1 VRFWGILLS
10 SLMAAAALGRVPK
23 SPLRTAE
30 WMLLVIGLTQT
41 HLAAGAAVVGWF
53 FLLRWRS
60 GPRFQSL
67 PSLIYNALQ
76 MLLVGLTVAV
86 LVILVVVVGEGLLGS
101 PKMFLRGNGSYGTH
115 LEWFQPRSGNA
126 LPECSAVTVSVWWY
140 RFLMLLWALWLASG
154 LLRWLASGWKAFA
167 SGGLLRSIPIRAPQ
181 KEAVAPTA
189 AGAGGAGSP
198 MTPPLPGAVNGGEG
212 LKG

>member
-10 SLMAAAALGRVPK
+10 SLMAAAALGHIPK

-41 HLAAGAAVVGWF
+41 HLAAGAAVVAWF

-60 GPRFQSL
+60 GTSFQAL
-67 PSLIYNALQ
+67 PSLAYNALQ
-76 MLLVGLTVAV
+76 LLLVALTVAV

-115 LEWFQPRSGNA
+115 LEWFQPRSGNV
-126 LPECSAVTVSVWWY
+126 LPECSAVSVSIWWY

-167 SGGLLRSIPIRAPQ
+167 EGGLFRSFPVRAPR
-181 KEAVAPTA
+181 KEAVVPAVSTQTP
-189 AGAGGAGSP
+189 GP
-198 MTPPLPGAVNGGEG
+198 TPPPVPGASGAGEG
-212 LKG
+212 LKR